1 VEAIKAC
8 PTPTHRC
15 NSVEVLPWI
24 VDKFLPNLST
34 LLAPLYEL
42 LQKHHKWSW
51 GEKQDI
57 AFKESKKLLTSSP
70 LLTHNDPNKELLLS
84 CDASPY
90 GVGAVPA
97 HRMEDGSEQP
107 IAFASRSLSI
117 AERSYAQLDKEALAI
132 IFGVKHFHL
141 YLYGR
146 TFTIYSDHNPLKQ
159 IFSST
164 KGTPSMASS
173 HI

>member
-1 VEAIKAC
+1 METIKAC
-8 PTPTHRC
+8 PTPMDVHITQLKSYLR
-15 NSVEVLPWI
+15 LLAYYG
-24 VDKFLPNLST
+24 KFLPNLLT

-107 IAFASRSLSI
+107 IAVASQSLSI
-117 AERSYAQLDKEALAI
+117 AERNYAQLDKEALAI

-141 YLYGR
+141 Y
-146 TFTIYSDHNPLKQ
+146 
-159 IFSST
+159 
-164 KGTPSMASS
+164 
-173 HI
+173 